1 MCPDWSWGVCF
12 LLDTFLSVAV
22 FIFPAILGKTLLLCR
37 LWKARQGPAWV
48 KRDCQGLTP
57 SLCPR
62 WCVVPSPGVWD
73 SCCAGFLSIYS
84 RITFIPR
91 ASVWQSKSS
100 SFLSS
105 PWHNTLV
112 VIRIFFCLCFFLLGF
127 FLQVTCGEKTRL
139 CISKKVKLT
148 NKNR

>member
-22 FIFPAILGKTLLLCR
+22 FIFPAVLGKTLLLCR

-48 KRDCQGLTP
+48 RRDCQGLTP
-57 SLCPR
+57 SLCPS
-62 WCVVPSPGVWD
+62 WCVVPSPGVRD
-73 SCCAGFLSIYS
+73 SCCAGSLSIYS
-84 RITFIPR
+84 RITFVPR
-91 ASVWQSKSS
+91 ASVWQSKSG

-112 VIRIFFCLCFFLLGF
+112 VIRIFFCLCFFFAGV
-127 FLQVTCGEKTRL
+127 FLQVTCGEKTRP